1 MAAAVAEDGEQSLH
15 LFPVLSMRHGVIRTI
30 TVLLAGF
37 IAATVWVELL
47 FQVLLATP
55 LRWALPVPPVALYG
69 PDASTGYRHR
79 ANVSGMWLTEHRA
92 FIRTSNLGLRD
103 RDRNLAH
110 GSGPRAIVIG
120 NSFVEALQVELPHTA
135 AAVAERILVRD
146 RPAAEVVNL
155 GLAGARPAVEV
166 ARLASQG
173 LALTP
178 DLAVVVLQADEIATP
193 SAIDDSEF
201 TGYRRGADGA
211 FHLSYGFR
219 ASRGYRFRTSVA
231 GRAFYWLLD
240 HSQVAR
246 ILNGRR
252 NVGVLAEW
260 PQSAVAP
267 TLAMAA
273 TCAPNA
279 LDDHIALWIDARPA
293 EGRAILDAFIRDL
306 GAIGR
311 EHRLP
316 IVVATRA
323 IEARCPE
330 LATKRA
336 TLIDAIRATLDAAGL
351 EFVDLDARV
360 VAKVGRDG
368 VAQLQGFGATLGSGH
383 LNIDGN
389 RIYGEIYAAIIDE
402 ALLRR

>member
-1 MAAAVAEDGEQSLH
+1 LVVAVAEDGEQSIH
-15 LFPVLSMRHGVIRTI
+15 LFPVLSMRRGVIRMI
-30 TVLLAGF
+30 TVLLAGVT
-37 IAATVWVELL
+37 AATVWELL
-47 FQVLLATP
+47 FGVIFATP

-103 RDRNLAH
+103 RDRDLAH
-110 GSGPRAIVIG
+110 GSGPRAVIIG

-135 AAVAERILVRD
+135 AAVAERILGRD
-146 RPAAEVVNL
+146 RPSAEVVNL
-155 GLAGARPAVEV
+155 GLAGAKPAVEV
-166 ARLASQG
+166 ARLGSQG
-173 LALTP
+173 LAMAP
-178 DLAVVVLQADEIATP
+178 DLAIVVLQADEIVTP

-231 GRAFYWLLD
+231 GSVFYWLLD

-246 ILNGRR
+246 MLNARK

-260 PQSAVAP
+260 PQQAVAP
-267 TLAMAA
+267 TLTKAA

-279 LDDHIALWIDARPA
+279 LDNHVALWIDSRPA
-293 EGRAILDAFIRDL
+293 EGRAVLDAFIRDL

-316 IVVATRA
+316 IIVATRA
-323 IEARCPE
+323 IEARCPA
-330 LATKRA
+330 LASKRA
-336 TLIDAIRATLDAAGL
+336 ALIDAIRATLNGAGL
-351 EFVDLDARV
+351 QLVDLDARV
-360 VAKVGRDG
+360 MAKVGRDG
-368 VAQLQGFGATLGSGH
+368 VAQLQGFGPTLGTGH

-389 RIYGEIYAAIIDE
+389 RIHGEIYAEIIDE